1 MNAFLFDMD
10 GTIFDTERISLE
22 CWEAAAKEL
31 GLPLCMTELID
42 EMYGLNR
49 LTLAD
54 FFIQRF
60 GSDFPYRE
68 FIDRRCAIMEERL
81 ACEVPKKPGVPSVFA
96 AIRSRG
102 CKLALVSSTLTES
115 ILRYLSLAGLDKV
128 FDLVLGGDAVKH
140 GKPHP
145 DCYLLAAKTLGVSP
159 CDCFVVEDSKN
170 GILAGSRA
178 GMRTILVPDRQIPD
192 EETCLHSA
200 YRFASLCELEAH
212 LDTLLNR
219 EEKGE
224 ER

>member
-1 MNAFLFDMD
+1 MKAFLFDMD

-22 CWEAAAKEL
+22 CWEAAAQQL
-31 GLPLCMTELID
+31 DLPLCMAEWID
-42 EMYGLNR
+42 ELYGLNR

-68 FIDRRCAIMEERL
+68 FIDRRCEIMEERL
-81 ACEVPKKPGVPSVFA
+81 ACEIPKKPGVPSVFA

-115 ILRYLSLAGLDKV
+115 ILRYLKRTELDQT
-128 FDLVLGGDAVKH
+128 FDLVLGGDGVDR

-192 EETCLHSA
+192 EETCLHST
-200 YRFASLCELEAH
+200 YRMESLCELEAR
-212 LDTLLNR
+212 LDPLLNS
-219 EEKGE
+219 EKGE
-224 ER
+224 TL